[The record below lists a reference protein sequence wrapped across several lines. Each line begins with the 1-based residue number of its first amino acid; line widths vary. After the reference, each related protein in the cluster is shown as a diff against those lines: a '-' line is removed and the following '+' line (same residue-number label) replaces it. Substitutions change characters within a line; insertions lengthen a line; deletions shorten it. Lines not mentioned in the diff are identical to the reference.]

1 MNLRKRKRGA
11 SAEVHTSAMNDI
23 MFFLLLFFLIAST
36 VANPNV
42 IKLMLPKSSS
52 GKSISKKT
60 IVVSITQDL
69 KYYVDKKEI
78 PVANLSST
86 LEGYKKM
93 AEELTIVLYVEK
105 TVAIQ
110 DVVQVMDTAQKL
122 NMKLVLATAPKGEF
136 AVGSEQCAV
145 DAGLIT
151 AN

>member
-42 IKLMLPKSSS
+42 IKLLLPKSSS

-60 IVVSITQDL
+60 IVISVTKDL
-69 KYYVDKKEI
+69 KYYVDKKE
-78 PVANLSST
+78 VAVADLSNT
-86 LEGYKKM
+86 LQSYKSQ
-93 AEELTIVLYVEK
+93 ATELTIVLYVDK

-110 DVVQVMDTAQKL
+110 DVVQVMDVAQKL
-122 NMKLVLATAPKGEF
+122 NMKLVLATEPKG
-136 AVGSEQCAV
+136 
-145 DAGLIT
+145 
-151 AN
+151 